1 MGTENSGKE
10 NQEAQADKLIEE
22 LAKQKEE
29 SAKIIEQQKEIL
41 NELKEHQ
48 KKDKQAEE
56 IAAIVDSVKQAADSQ
71 NPGNILVVQG
81 NGKNLVQPIVHPVQ
95 PEQSVVG
102 RPKSPFDHQP
112 LAGPVESVIQ
122 PQKVIQQPV
131 VNPVIKSNQPSG
143 DHQLKETGNQANL
156 GEVLPKA
163 AEAEHKDQNIGQIQ
177 PIEANVKSNLVE
189 NQGGDKA
196 NHEAGQPNEAE
207 AKPNQ
212 AGIQQNQGVQPNQ
225 AVIKPLPQE
234 MPAVAESNVKPVEK
248 PLAKPAM
255 LEERHLAEP
264 VVRKES
270 AALDDEVEALGDKVE
285 AQVGMLE
292 AVGDKEAVWSGRDLK
307 ETRSKRDIERDVF
320 KAVLDKVV
328 NGKRVIVPEVVVAP
342 NCLNDPFCEEKFHR
356 DPASDSLVD
365 RDFVK
370 YLQVGQGG
378 RNLLNKDE
386 TILSNLT
393 VDRSNRSL

>member
-1 MGTENSGKE
+1 MG
-10 NQEAQADKLIEE
+10 ADKLIEE

-81 NGKNLVQPIVHPVQ
+81 NGKNLVQPIVYPVQ

-143 DHQLKETGNQANL
+143 DHQPKETGKQANL

-163 AEAEHKDQNIGQIQ
+163 AEAEHINQNIGQIQ

-189 NQGGDKA
+189 
-196 NHEAGQPNEAE
+196 
-207 AKPNQ
+207 
-212 AGIQQNQGVQPNQ
+212 NQGVQPNQ

-255 LEERHLAEP
+255 LEERHLSEP
-264 VVRKES
+264 VV
-270 AALDDEVEALGDKVE
+270 
-285 AQVGMLE
+285 
-292 AVGDKEAVWSGRDLK
+292 
-307 ETRSKRDIERDVF
+307 
-320 KAVLDKVV
+320 
-328 NGKRVIVPEVVVAP
+328 
-342 NCLNDPFCEEKFHR
+342 
-356 DPASDSLVD
+356 
-365 RDFVK
+365 
-370 YLQVGQGG
+370 
-378 RNLLNKDE
+378 
-386 TILSNLT
+386 
-393 VDRSNRSL
+393 